1 MQILKNKASKA
12 TITFAKKP
20 DSDVIVEENS
30 YEDVDNN
37 NDDNDNNV
45 QAESKENSQSETLI
59 EEKKDKNEGVS
70 LMVLGEIMM
79 GGEVTQNLDYNY
91 LMAFKH
97 VYNLTKKSD
106 FTYTNLST
114 NITNLDSIE
123 DAKSKYLVNKNI
135 LSALNALGVDAVSI
149 ASDHIVDFSES
160 VISNTEKLLEN
171 SSIFVAGKKDMPVY
185 FEKDGKRIAIVSTNS
200 VILGTKNVYDKNGI
214 SVYDDANLKK
224 NIEEAKKMSD
234 FVIVDVHWGKGES
247 YFGVTDLMWQISR
260 YAIDVGADLV
270 MGTHNIGIKP
280 IEIYNGKPIIYTT
293 GYFMSDLEY
302 EEVKMGYMFDLKFN
316 DEVKLKEI
324 EMTPIYINDLKETMF
339 FTEYNQADADE
350 NMANLNYLMNEN
362 GVNSEIKDNKIFVEF
377 N

>member
-1 MQILKNKASKA
+1 
-12 TITFAKKP
+12 
-20 DSDVIVEENS
+20 
-30 YEDVDNN
+30 
-37 NDDNDNNV
+37 
-45 QAESKENSQSETLI
+45 
-59 EEKKDKNEGVS
+59 
-70 LMVLGEIMM
+70 
-79 GGEVTQNLDYNY
+79 
-91 LMAFKH
+91 
-97 VYNLTKKSD
+97 
-106 FTYTNLST
+106 
-114 NITNLDSIE
+114 
-123 DAKSKYLVNKNI
+123 
-135 LSALNALGVDAVSI
+135 
-149 ASDHIVDFSES
+149 
-160 VISNTEKLLEN
+160 
-171 SSIFVAGKKDMPVY
+171 
-185 FEKDGKRIAIVSTNS
+185 
-200 VILGTKNVYDKNGI
+200 
-214 SVYDDANLKK
+214 
-224 NIEEAKKMSD
+224 
-234 FVIVDVHWGKGES
+234 
-247 YFGVTDLMWQISR
+247 MWQISR

>member
-20 DSDVIVEENS
+20 DADVIVEENS

-114 NITNLDSIE
+114 NITNLESIE

-324 EMTPIYINDLKETMF
+324 EMTPIYINDLKETML

>member
-20 DSDVIVEENS
+20 DADVIVEENS

-91 LMAFKH
+91 LMAFRH

>member
-302 EEVKMGYMFDLKFN
+302 EEAKMGYMFDLKFN

-324 EMTPIYINDLKETMF
+324 EMTPIYINDLKETML
-339 FTEYNQADADE
+339 FTEYNQADADQ

>member
-114 NITNLDSIE
+114 NITNLESIE

>member
-20 DSDVIVEENS
+20 DADVIVEENS

>member
-12 TITFAKKP
+12 TIKFAKKT
-20 DSDVIVEENS
+20 DTEVIIEENS
-30 YEDVDNN
+30 YVDLENN
-37 NDDNDNNV
+37 YDDDL
-45 QAESKENSQSETLI
+45 QSKTQENLQSDTLL
-59 EEKKDKNEGVS
+59 EKKIDKNEGVS

-79 GGEVTQNLDYNY
+79 GGEVTKTLDYNY
-91 LMAFKH
+91 LMSFKH

-171 SSIFVAGKKDMPVY
+171 NSIFVAGKKDMPVY

-234 FVIVDVHWGKGES
+234 FVIVDVHWGRGEA

-302 EEVKMGYMFDLKFN
+302 EEAKMSYMFDLKFN
-316 DEVKLKEI
+316 DEVRLKEI
-324 EMTPIYINDLKETMF
+324 QMTPIYINDLKETLL
-339 FTEYNQADADE
+339 FTEYNQADANQ
-350 NMANLNYLMNEN
+350 NMADLNYLMNEN
-362 GVNSEIKDNKIFVEF
+362 GVNSEIKENKIFVEF

>member
-20 DSDVIVEENS
+20 DADVIVEENS

-114 NITNLDSIE
+114 NITNLESIE

-324 EMTPIYINDLKETMF
+324 EMTPIYINDLKETML
-339 FTEYNQADADE
+339 FTEYNQADADQ